1 MKIIIEVD
9 DDKIFPLVERLLN
22 KLRMDPR
29 PILVPTKDNISD
41 FNKTDPVVVEVEKP
55 VWGAGFEHAPK
66 VPTCMDEAG
75 APTKFKN
82 RCSICNEVGRN
93 SRSHRN
99 TMRDGT
105 YHWVLRPGESE
116 EE

>member
-1 MKIIIEVD
+1 MKIKIEIEVKD
-9 DDKIFPLVERLLN
+9 DSVFSLLKEVLN
-22 KLRMDPR
+22 KIRIDPR
-29 PILVPTKDNISD
+29 PILVPTKDNTSD
-41 FNKTDPVVVEVEKP
+41 FNKTDPVVVKVEEP
-55 VWGAGFEHAPK
+55 VSNPK
-66 VPTCMDEAG
+66 VPICMDEAG

-82 RCSICNEVGRN
+82 RCSICGETGRN
-93 SRSHRN
+93 SRSHRD

>member
-1 MKIIIEVD
+1 MKIKIEIEVKD
-9 DDKIFPLVERLLN
+9 DSMFSLLKDLLN
-22 KLRMDPR
+22 KIRIDPR
-29 PILVPTKDNISD
+29 PILVPTKDNTSD

-55 VWGAGFEHAPK
+55 VSNPK
-66 VPTCMDEAG
+66 VPICMDEAG

-82 RCSICNEVGRN
+82 KCSICGETGRN
-93 SRSHRN
+93 SRSHRD

>member
-1 MKIIIEVD
+1 MQPLMKIIIEVD
-9 DDKIFPLVERLLN
+9 DDKVFPLVERLLN
-22 KLRMDPR
+22 KLRMEPR
-29 PILVPTKDNISD
+29 PILVPTKDNTSD
-41 FNKTDPVVVEVEKP
+41 FNKTEPVVVEVEEP
-55 VWGAGFEHAPK
+55 VSNPK
-66 VPTCMDEAG
+66 VPICMDEAG

-82 RCSICNEVGRN
+82 RCSICGETGRN